1 MIIAITPLLYTL
13 GPVAVLLV
21 MAVVFAETGLL
32 LGFLP
37 GDSLLFT
44 AGVLVA
50 AHVVNVPLWVLA
62 LGVVTAA
69 AIGDQVGYQIGRR
82 LGPRIRKRPDSRLF
96 SRRQAA
102 LAEEFFAVH
111 GSKAIVLARFVPVL
125 RAIVPVVAGVGR
137 MPRNRFTAYNL
148 TGAFLWGVGFV
159 AAGFVFGGIPF
170 VAQHVDLI
178 MVGVVAITLGSA
190 AAALLRRR
198 NAARNSATL
207 VDAVPDPGGTSIG
220 IPADHNQRDSRIPI
234 LRK

>member
-50 AHVVNVPLWVLA
+50 AHVINIPLWVIA
-62 LGVVTAA
+62 IAVFAAA

-82 LGPRIRKRPDSRLF
+82 LGPRLRERRDSRLF
-96 SRRQAA
+96 SLRQAEM
-102 LAEEFFAVH
+102 AEEFFAAH
-111 GSKAIVLARFVPVL
+111 GSKAIVLARFIPML

-137 MPRNRFTAYNL
+137 MPRRRFTAYNV

-159 AAGFVFGGIPF
+159 VSGYMFGGIPF
-170 VAQHVDLI
+170 VAQHVELI
-178 MVGVVAITLGSA
+178 MIGVVALTLGPA
-190 AAALLRRR
+190 AVALLRRR
-198 NAARNSATL
+198 NAARSSTTL
-207 VDAVPDPGGTSIG
+207 VDAVPDLGASE
-220 IPADHNQRDSRIPI
+220 RRIPM